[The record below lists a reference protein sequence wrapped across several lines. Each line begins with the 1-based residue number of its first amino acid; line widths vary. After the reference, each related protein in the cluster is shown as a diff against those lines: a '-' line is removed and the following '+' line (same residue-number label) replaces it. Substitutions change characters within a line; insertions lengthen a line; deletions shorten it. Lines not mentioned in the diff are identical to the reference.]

1 MSVPLPDTFHRR
13 TVQAG
18 DVRINTLTAGDGP
31 PVLLLHGYPQ
41 NHLIWH
47 HIAPAL
53 AQNHTVVLTDLRGYG
68 DSDKPTGG
76 HGHETYSKRAMAR
89 DQLLVMRE
97 LGHEHFAIAGHD
109 RGGRVAH
116 RLALDHPEAV
126 RGLAVLDIVPTHHTF
141 RHADMDFGLGYYH
154 WYFLA
159 AGDGIPEHL
168 IGSDPEFWV
177 RTRLDTRHRGAT
189 PFHPA
194 AVDDYV
200 RCFTDPA
207 TIHATCEDYRA
218 AATIDLEHDETDHA
232 SGNRITAPALA
243 LWGSEGFVGRTYDV
257 VSAWRKYAENVG
269 GVAVHSGHYVPE
281 EAPKET
287 LDALVTFFGGL

>member
-126 RGLAVLDIVPTHHTF
+126 RG
-141 RHADMDFGLGYYH
+141 
-154 WYFLA
+154 
-159 AGDGIPEHL
+159 
-168 IGSDPEFWV
+168 
-177 RTRLDTRHRGAT
+177 
-189 PFHPA
+189 
-194 AVDDYV
+194 
-200 RCFTDPA
+200 
-207 TIHATCEDYRA
+207 
-218 AATIDLEHDETDHA
+218 
-232 SGNRITAPALA
+232 
-243 LWGSEGFVGRTYDV
+243 
-257 VSAWRKYAENVG
+257 
-269 GVAVHSGHYVPE
+269 
-281 EAPKET
+281 
-287 LDALVTFFGGL
+287 